1 MKEDMRSML
10 GAQVLSRPPNQGNS
24 MPRDKANIRRPFEIY
39 LEILLVT
46 CRDSI
51 IYNFSNKEKTYG
63 LGN

>member
-10 GAQVLSRPPNQGNS
+10 EAQVLRRPPNQGDS
-24 MPRDKANIRRPFEIY
+24 MPLDKANIRRPFEIY

-51 IYNFSNKEKTYG
+51 GYNFINKEKAYG
-63 LGN
+63 LDN